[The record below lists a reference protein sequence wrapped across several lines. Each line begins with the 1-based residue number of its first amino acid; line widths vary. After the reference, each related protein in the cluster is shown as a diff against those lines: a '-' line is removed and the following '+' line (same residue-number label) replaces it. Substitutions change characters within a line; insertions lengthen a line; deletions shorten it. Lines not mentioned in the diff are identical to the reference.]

1 MDLYWQ
7 LFFSSIRQH
16 TRWPRDWS
24 SRRVLFRSLKNAIDW
39 FSRGDLTMQNKPT
52 FIIGASMG
60 ALGTVRAQMHLRDIL
75 MNPALAPNI
84 LPGNEVYIGAVH
96 EKLDENGRLTDQA
109 TIDFLDNVVN
119 NFVEF
124 YNKTKAPALA

>member
-24 SRRVLFRSLKNAIDW
+24 SRRVLFRSLKKAIDW

-60 ALGTVRAQMHLRDIL
+60 ALGTVRDRKSVVKGKTVECWGGGKLKDEKKKHEITT
-75 MNPALAPNI
+75 
-84 LPGNEVYIGAVH
+84 VH
-96 EKLDENGRLTDQA
+96 YEERRKQRRKSLSLVR
-109 TIDFLDNVVN
+109 I
-119 NFVEF
+119 
-124 YNKTKAPALA
+124 